1 MAAWIPILTF
11 HDLKD
16 HASVI
21 SYPPELFRRGVL
33 KLHERGYQ
41 TVSLLEVADCLRST
55 KPFPERAFAITFD
68 DGYESVYQE
77 AFPVLQRYHM
87 SATVFLAV
95 GKERSTE
102 DKTRLPSLEG
112 RPMLNWQEIREMHR
126 FGIEFGAHTCTHPNL
141 TRLSPKQIDSEMGDS
156 KKIIADG
163 LSFPVR
169 SFAYPYGRYNHH
181 VLEMARSY
189 FVCACS
195 DRLGLVAVGKD
206 PYTLKRVDAYYLR
219 SEKLFDL
226 MLTGLFPWYIR
237 TLSIPRG
244 IRRLIQNRLRW

>member
-1 MAAWIPILTF
+1 MAMADCLPILTF

-16 HASVI
+16 QSSVI
-21 SYPPELFRRGVL
+21 SYPPELFRRGML

-41 TVSLLEVADCLRST
+41 TVSLLEVADCLRSM

-95 GKERSTE
+95 GKEGSTE

-112 RPMLNWQEIREMHR
+112 RSMLNWQEIREMHR

-156 KKIIADG
+156 KKIIEDG

-169 SFAYPYGRYNHH
+169 SFAYPYGRYNHD
-181 VLEMARSY
+181 VLETVRSY

-195 DRLGLVAVGKD
+195 DRLGFV
-206 PYTLKRVDAYYLR
+206 RLR
-219 SEKLFDL
+219 SNAYALERIEMYYFRSSKKWEM
-226 MLTGLFPWYIR
+226 MLTDLFPWYLLIR
-237 TLSIPRG
+237 KVPRL
-244 IRRLIQNRLRW
+244 IRRPFQSR